1 MGGIIMRQFNLE
13 EYVKNPIRP
22 IVTRDGHA
30 ARIICTNRVDKT
42 YSILA
47 LLFEDGDK
55 DREEVYQYTSQ
66 GEYFPNASS
75 PHDLFFAPEKKE
87 GWINIYHYDGIENAN
102 AARRIYDTKEE
113 ALACKN
119 KGRVDT
125 IKIEWEE

>member
-1 MGGIIMRQFNLE
+1 MKQFNLQAFL
-13 EYVKNPIRP
+13 KNPTRP

-30 ARIICTNRVDKT
+30 ARIICTNRIDKT
-42 YSILA
+42 HSILA
-47 LLFEDGDK
+47 LLFEDEDR
-55 DREEVYQYTSQ
+55 DREEVYQYTSK

-75 PHDLFFAPEKKE
+75 PHDLFFAPIKKE

-113 ALACKN
+113 ALSCKN
-119 KGRVDT
+119 KGCVDT

>member
-1 MGGIIMRQFNLE
+1 MEQFNLQAFL
-13 EYVKNPIRP
+13 KNPTRP

-30 ARIICTNRVDKT
+30 ARIICTNRIDKT
-42 YSILA
+42 HSILA
-47 LLFEDGDK
+47 LLFEDEDR
-55 DREEVYQYTSQ
+55 DREEVYQYTSK

-75 PHDLFFAPEKKE
+75 PHDLFFAPIKKE

-113 ALACKN
+113 ALSCKN
-119 KGRVDT
+119 KGCVDT